1 MILIC
6 CVNAD
11 THAKT
16 GRNGSENPVSNVDK
30 TRHQITLLPIM
41 EHTRIDEGQKRG
53 PRKKPGPKP
62 SSPRRDN
69 GQFLNVLPNEPES
82 IRAALE
88 AYCNGATLL
97 DLAKQYGVTRQAVYG
112 WLLGE
117 LGGEQH
123 THLVTRALTARI
135 AKGDEM
141 LDTAD
146 NPLDLQRGREQARNA
161 RLDLER
167 RRSNLYGHKQE
178 VTVKTVDLGSVLDG
192 QCERLLDKVMDKL
205 GDAQRHAAL
214 LPSQVIDIEPE
225 PTKP

>member
-1 MILIC
+1 M
-6 CVNAD
+6 D
-11 THAKT
+11 
-16 GRNGSENPVSNVDK
+16 
-30 TRHQITLLPIM
+30 
-41 EHTRIDEGQKRG
+41 HTRIDEGVKRG

-62 SSPRRDN
+62 TSPRHDN
-69 GQFLNVLPNEPES
+69 GQFINILPNEPES
-82 IRAALE
+82 IKAALE

-123 THLVTRALTARI
+123 SHLVTRALTARI

-167 RRSNLYGHKQE
+167 RRSSLYGAKQE
-178 VTVKTVDLGSVLDG
+178 VTVKTEEHISLVLEGDVSSLI
-192 QCERLLDKVMDKL
+192 ERI
-205 GDAQRHAAL
+205 AAKRQAT
-214 LPSQVIDIEPE
+214 QVIDLPSDAVQQLD
-225 PTKP
+225 KPKE